1 VGYVPVLKP
10 LLRLDD
16 PIMALLISVVPVD
29 PAPPTAPVLVP
40 KPPAAVSPLVPPP
53 APCAKAMEEVI
64 ARTEAKA
71 IVVSFMCC
79 SLHRETVKSK
89 ATAPATGAGWAGA
102 VLGVV
107 PLGEPAHN

>member
-1 VGYVPVLKP
+1 MGYVPVLKP

-53 APCAKAMEEVI
+53 PAPCANAMEEVS

-71 IVVSFMCC
+71 IVVSFM
-79 SLHRETVKSK
+79 SFF
-89 ATAPATGAGWAGA
+89 PAVGG
-102 VLGVV
+102 
-107 PLGEPAHN
+107 LGE

>member
-16 PIMALLISVVPVD
+16 PITALLISVPVD
-29 PAPPTAPVLVP
+29 PAPPTALVLVP
-40 KPPAAVSPLVPPP
+40 KPPAAVPPLVPPP
-53 APCAKAMEEVI
+53 ASCAKAMEEELI

-79 SLHRETVKSK
+79 SLHRETVTLK
-89 ATAPATGAGWAGA
+89 ATAPASGAG
-102 VLGVV
+102 
-107 PLGEPAHN
+107 